1 MAITVEHLLSDAKL
15 LCSRLRDSDK
25 STNQL
30 VSRAQA
36 VLKEM
41 DAMRQYQEIV
51 ENLNCVARNKP
62 KAELVQVIK
71 EENKQ
76 IRSLQQENKEL
87 RDTLQELQI
96 GAETIMNK

>member
-1 MAITVEHLLSDAKL
+1 
-15 LCSRLRDSDK
+15 
-25 STNQL
+25 
-30 VSRAQA
+30 
-36 VLKEM
+36 
-41 DAMRQYQEIV
+41 MRQYQEIV

-96 GAETIMNK
+96 GAETIMNKYRMHVTTLVNTTGVNYNCHQRLQR